1 MLEGNGWLVEV
12 CGPRAAAAH
21 GHACLLMMDCDGRVC
36 VAASD
41 PMTVLQS
48 WVRGWYLC
56 LGAAAHR
63 STSIAASIGHRRQRQ
78 RLRQRQHQQRR
89 GSACCFVACGR
100 LAANAGCVCRYCTC
114 HMFEYMACRRVGPAE
129 PSIECT
135 VMYCTVSFTRY
146 ERGACGAPP
155 AWGELIR
162 VG

>member
-63 STSIAASIGHRRQRQ
+63 STSIAALIGHRRQRQ
-78 RLRQRQHQQRR
+78 RLRQRQHQQQRQ
-89 GSACCFVACGR
+89 
-100 LAANAGCVCRYCTC
+100 L
-114 HMFEYMACRRVGPAE
+114 RRVWTAG
-129 PSIECT
+129 
-135 VMYCTVSFTRY
+135 R
-146 ERGACGAPP
+146 
-155 AWGELIR
+155 ELAVCVPVLYMSHVR
-162 VG
+162 VHGV